1 MTSQT
6 VDVQGIQVEVES
18 RYRVEIQQWQATIRH
33 PVHQF
38 TVSEWAPTLK
48 DATHAALQALRHYEG
63 ELARAQRGVGTSGE
77 RQAVA

>member
-6 VDVQGIQVEVES
+6 VDIQGIPVEVES
-18 RYRVEIQQWQATIRH
+18 RYRVEIQQWQATIHH

-38 TVSEWAPTLK
+38 TVSEWAPTLG
-48 DATHAALQALRHYEG
+48 DATHAALRALRHYET
-63 ELARAQRGVGTSGE
+63 EMERAKPKAGQNGE